1 MTAMGQPPLSPSTR
15 LIMLASLSLSSK
27 ERETMLAAFGHLS
40 QAVESLEGFVS
51 PEATPATTFS
61 PQKSRQEDP

>member
-1 MTAMGQPPLSPSTR
+1 
-15 LIMLASLSLSSK
+15 MLASLSLSSK

-61 PQKSRQEDP
+61 PQKSCQEDP